1 MRRTSFRAKRDD
13 AAMSRPQWRCGPGG
27 SHQQCGEDF
36 LFMQKKALPREGL
49 RPIPQAE
56 KSVI

>member
-1 MRRTSFRAKRDD
+1 MMRRKAARSGD
-13 AAMSRPQWRCGPGG
+13 ADPLGPISSAVGI
-27 SHQQCGEDF
+27 F